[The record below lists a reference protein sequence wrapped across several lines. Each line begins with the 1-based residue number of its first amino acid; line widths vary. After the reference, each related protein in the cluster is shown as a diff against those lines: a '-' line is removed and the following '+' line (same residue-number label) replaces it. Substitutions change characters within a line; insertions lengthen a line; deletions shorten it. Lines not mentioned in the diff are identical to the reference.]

1 MFVDMILSFVAD
13 QVDSLMGQ
21 ATQQVD
27 RLSDEVMGG
36 LRGALNPLRS
46 GAWTGQGA
54 ERFYGEMEQMVFPMI
69 LSIVTGGTDFTGI
82 IRNAANIITQAD
94 EAVSGLFGGIVDMFD
109 IF

>member
-13 QVDSLMGQ
+13 QVESLIGQ
-21 ATQQVD
+21 ATREVD

-36 LRGALNPLRS
+36 IRQTMNPLRS

-54 ERFYGEMEQMVFPMI
+54 ERFYSEMEQMVFPMI
-69 LSIVTGGTDFTGI
+69 LSIVTGGMDFTGI
-82 IRNAANIITQAD
+82 IRNAANIISQAD
-94 EAVSGLFGGIVDMFD
+94 DAVGGIFGGIIDMFD

>member
-1 MFVDMILSFVAD
+1 
-13 QVDSLMGQ
+13 
-21 ATQQVD
+21 
-27 RLSDEVMGG
+27 
-36 LRGALNPLRS
+36 
-46 GAWTGQGA
+46 
-54 ERFYGEMEQMVFPMI
+54 MEQMVFPMI

>member
-1 MFVDMILSFVAD
+1 MFVDTILSFVAD
-13 QVDSLMGQ
+13 QVDNLTSQ

-27 RLSDEVMGG
+27 RLSDEVLGG
-36 LRGALNPLRS
+36 IRQSLNPLRS

-69 LSIVTGGTDFTGI
+69 LSIVTGGMDFTGMI
-82 IRNAANIITQAD
+82 SQAAGIITQAD
-94 EAVSGLFGGIVDMFD
+94 EAISGLFGGIVDAFD